1 MKNLLFI
8 PISKIFEAVSK
19 TRIYLYRRR
28 ILNRKSLIG
37 RTISVGN
44 ITVGGTGKTPLV
56 AFIAKILAKKGEKVC
71 ILTRGYGRENS
82 KQRVLVSD
90 GKTIFANTK
99 QSGDEPF
106 ELAEKLHGI
115 AAVIADKRR
124 YEAGKWAV
132 ENLGSTAF
140 ILDDGFQHIQLNRN
154 LDIVCIDASNPF
166 GNGKLL
172 PAGVLREPVEALE
185 RADAIVITRA
195 NLIHLSEFTHE
206 SLTAEIM
213 KYTDSPIFVS
223 RNKIDDSEVDKS
235 QKCFAFCGLGNP
247 ENFFEQLEQDG
258 FEVNGKKAF
267 LDHHKYSKKDIDLI
281 ENLAAEVDAKLL
293 LTTAKDAVKLS
304 IFEFFLPIKIVESKI
319 TFDDEKAFSDLISN

>member
-19 TRIYLYRRR
+19 TRLCLYRRR
-28 ILNRKSLIG
+28 ILNRKSLPC

-56 AFIAKILAKKGEKVC
+56 AFIAKFLAQKGENVC
-71 ILTRGYGRENS
+71 VLTRGYGRENP

-90 GKTIFANTK
+90 GKTIFANAK

-106 ELAEKLHGI
+106 ELAEKLRGI

-124 YEAGKWAV
+124 HEAGKWAV
-132 ENLGSTAF
+132 ENLGITTF

-154 LDIVCIDASNPF
+154 LDMVCIDASNPF
-166 GNGKLL
+166 GNGNLL
-172 PAGVLREPVEALE
+172 PAGVLREPIESLE
-185 RADAIVITRA
+185 RADAVVITRA
-195 NLIHLSEFTHE
+195 NLIHLSEYMIE
-206 SLTAEIM
+206 SLTAEIR
-213 KYTDSPIFVS
+213 KHTRSPIFIS
-223 RNKIDDSEVDKS
+223 RNKIDDSEIELNEN
-235 QKCFAFCGLGNP
+235 CFAFCGLGNP
-247 ENFFEQLEQDG
+247 RNFFEQLEQDG
-258 FEVNGKKAF
+258 FEISGKKAF
-267 LDHHKYSKKDIDLI
+267 RDHHKYSGEDVDLI
-281 ENLAAEVDAKLL
+281 ERLAAEADCKLL

-304 IFEFFLPIKIVESKI
+304 EFEFSLPIKIVESKI